1 MLPRVPAYLLF
12 GVTFA
17 FAAAVQPGP
26 LQAYLVART
35 LGHGWRRALPAAFSP
50 LLSDGPIIVLALL
63 VLSRVPAGFER
74 GLRLAGGAF
83 LLFLAWRA
91 ARTWRAWT
99 PESVTGRVG
108 PARRAG
114 APGRESLLGATVV
127 NLLNPGPYLG
137 WGLVMGPLLL
147 QAWRESPAHAVALLA
162 AFYATL
168 VSGMV
173 AVVLLFA
180 GARRLGPRVNRALV
194 GVSALALAAF
204 GLWQLWLGVAGAA
217 AGPTG

>member
-1 MLPRVPAYLLF
+1 MLAPMLAYLLL

-26 LQAYLVART
+26 LQAYLVSRT
-35 LGHGWRRALPAAFSP
+35 LSHGWSRALPAAFSP
-50 LLSDGPIIVLALL
+50 LVSDGPIIVLALL

-91 ARTWRAWT
+91 ARTWRTWA
-99 PESVTGRVG
+99 
-108 PARRAG
+108 PALVAG
-114 APGRESLLGATVV
+114 GNSGRESLLGATVV

-147 QAWRESPAHAVALLA
+147 KAWRESPAHGVALLA

-168 VSGMV
+168 VSGMI
-173 AVVLLFA
+173 ATVLLFA
-180 GARRLGPRVNRALV
+180 GAGRLGPRVNRALV
-194 GVSALALAAF
+194 GLSALALAAF
-204 GLWQLWLGVAGAA
+204 GLWQLWLAA
-217 AGPTG
+217 AARA

>member
-1 MLPRVPAYLLF
+1 VLAYLLF

-26 LQAYLVART
+26 LQAYLVSRT
-35 LGHGWRRALPAAFSP
+35 LSHGWRRALPAAFSP

-63 VLSRVPAGFER
+63 ALSRLPAGFER

-91 ARTWRAWT
+91 ALTWRTWT
-99 PESVTGRVG
+99 PATVA
-108 PARRAG
+108 ARGSA
-114 APGRESLLGATVV
+114 RESLLGATVV
-127 NLLNPGPYLG
+127 NLLSPGPYLG

-147 QAWRESPAHAVALLA
+147 RAWRESPGHGVALLA

-168 VSGMV
+168 VSGMI
-173 AVVLLFA
+173 ATVLLFA

-204 GLWQLWLGVAGAA
+204 GLWQLGLGAIGGVAGGA
-217 AGPTG
+217 AG

>member
-1 MLPRVPAYLLF
+1 MLAGMLAYLLF

-26 LQAYLVART
+26 LQAYLVSRT
-35 LGHGWRRALPAAFSP
+35 LSHGWRRALPAAFSP

-63 VLSRVPAGFER
+63 ALSRVPAGFER

-91 ARTWRAWT
+91 ARTWRTWT
-99 PESVTGRVG
+99 PALVSGG
-108 PARRAG
+108 G
-114 APGRESLLGATVV
+114 SGRESLVGATVV
-127 NLLNPGPYLG
+127 NLLSPGPYLG

-147 QAWRESPAHAVALLA
+147 QAWRASPAHGVALLA

-168 VSGMV
+168 VSGMI
-173 AVVLLFA
+173 ATVLLFA

-204 GLWQLWLGVAGAA
+204 GLWQLWLGATRA
-217 AGPTG
+217 

>member
-1 MLPRVPAYLLF
+1 MLARMFAYLLF

-26 LQAYLVART
+26 LQAYLVSRT
-35 LGHGWRRALPAAFSP
+35 LSHGWRRALPAAFSP
-50 LLSDGPIIVLALL
+50 LVSDGPIIALALL
-63 VLSRVPAGFER
+63 ALSRLPAGFER

-91 ARTWRAWT
+91 AHTWRTWA
-99 PESVTGRVG
+99 PET
-108 PARRAG
+108 AAG
-114 APGRESLLGATVV
+114 GASGRESLIGATVV

-147 QAWRESPAHAVALLA
+147 KAWRESPARGVALLA

-168 VSGMV
+168 VSGMIV
-173 AVVLLFA
+173 TVLLFA
-180 GARRLGPRVNRALV
+180 GARNLGPRVNRALV
-194 GVSALALAAF
+194 GLSALALVAF
-204 GLWQLWLGVAGAA
+204 GLWQLWLAAFPGAIR
-217 AGPTG
+217 

>member
-1 MLPRVPAYLLF
+1 MPAYLIF
-12 GVTFA
+12 GITFA

-26 LQAYLVART
+26 LQAYLVSRT
-35 LGHGWRRALPAAFSP
+35 LAHGWRRALPAAFSP
-50 LLSDGPIIVLALL
+50 LLSDGPIIALALL

-74 GLRLAGGAF
+74 GLHLAGGAF

-91 ARTWRAWT
+91 AGTWRRWT
-99 PESVTGRVG
+99 PETVVG
-108 PARRAG
+108 AG
-114 APGRESLLGATVV
+114 SGRESLIGATVV

-147 QAWRESPAHAVALLA
+147 KAWRESPLHGVALLA

-168 VSGMV
+168 VASMV
-173 AVVLLFA
+173 VVVLLFA
-180 GARRLGPRVNRALV
+180 GAGRLGPRVNRALI

-204 GLWQLWLGVAGAA
+204 GVWQLWLGVKA
-217 AGPTG
+217 P

>member
-1 MLPRVPAYLLF
+1 MLPRVFAYLLF

-26 LQAYLVART
+26 LQAYLVSRT
-35 LGHGWRRALPAAFSP
+35 LSHGWRRALPAAFSP
-50 LLSDGPIIVLALL
+50 LVSDGPIIALALL

-83 LLFLAWRA
+83 LLYLAWRA

-99 PESVTGRVG
+99 T
-108 PARRAG
+108 G
-114 APGRESLLGATVV
+114 APAGGASGRESLLGATVV

-147 QAWRESPAHAVALLA
+147 RAWRESPAHGVALLA

-168 VSGMV
+168 VGGMV
-173 AVVLLFA
+173 ATVALFA
-180 GARRLGPRVNRALV
+180 GARSLGPRVNRALV
-194 GVSALALAAF
+194 GLSALALAAF
-204 GLWQLWLGVAGAA
+204 GVWQLWMGAIWR
-217 AGPTG
+217 PNF

>member
-1 MLPRVPAYLLF
+1 MLPAVPAYLLF

-35 LGHGWRRALPAAFSP
+35 LSHGWRRALPAAFSP
-50 LLSDGPIIVLALL
+50 LVSDGPIIALALL

-74 GLRLAGGAF
+74 GLRLAGGSF

-91 ARTWRAWT
+91 AGTWRTWQ
-99 PESVTGRVG
+99 PEAVPGRG
-108 PARRAG
+108 S
-114 APGRESLLGATVV
+114 GRESLLGATVV

-147 QAWRESPAHAVALLA
+147 KAWRESPAHGVVLLA

-173 AVVLLFA
+173 ATVLLFA
-180 GARRLGPRVNRALV
+180 SARRLGPRVNRVLV
-194 GVSALALAAF
+194 GISALALAAF
-204 GLWQLWLGVAGAA
+204 GLWQLGLAAGTASRVAG
-217 AGPTG
+217 

>member
-1 MLPRVPAYLLF
+1 MLAGMPAYLLF

-26 LQAYLVART
+26 LQAYLVSRT
-35 LGHGWRRALPAAFSP
+35 LSHGWRRALPAAFSP
-50 LLSDGPIIVLALL
+50 LVSDGPIIVLALL
-63 VLSRVPAGFER
+63 VLSRMPAGFER

-91 ARTWRAWT
+91 VRTWRAWT
-99 PESVTGRVG
+99 PEMVTGG
-108 PARRAG
+108 G
-114 APGRESLLGATVV
+114 ASGRESLIGATVV

-147 QAWRESPAHAVALLA
+147 RAWRESPAYGVVLLA

-168 VSGMV
+168 VSGMI
-173 AVVLLFA
+173 ATVLLFA

-204 GLWQLWLGVAGAA
+204 GLWQLWLGAGSP
-217 AGPTG
+217 GGW

>member
-1 MLPRVPAYLLF
+1 MLAGMPAYLLF

-26 LQAYLVART
+26 LQAYLVSRT
-35 LGHGWRRALPAAFSP
+35 LSHGWRRALPAAFSP
-50 LLSDGPIIVLALL
+50 LLSDGPIIALALL

-99 PESVTGRVG
+99 PETVTGG
-108 PARRAG
+108 G
-114 APGRESLLGATVV
+114 ASARESLLDATVV

-147 QAWRESPAHAVALLA
+147 KAWRESPGHGVALLA

-173 AVVLLFA
+173 ATVLLFA
-180 GARRLGPRVNRALV
+180 GAHRLGPRVNRALI
-194 GVSALALAAF
+194 GLSALALAAF
-204 GLWQLWLGVAGAA
+204 GLWQLWLAGTRA
-217 AGPTG
+217 